1 MSTEIVPNVV
11 EARALVKAVEKAWN
25 AGAPLDLLALCS
37 EDCHWRT
44 EAAAPTGRR
53 EILDHILH
61 LSTGWH
67 AHRVAYRLSSA
78 QGRIIKVK
86 FTRKWSDAHGA
97 DRQDSGAEVWRLNE
111 ADLIEECFVTL
122 AGPSITATAPVL
134 DRSEGAC
141 AQH

>member
-1 MSTEIVPNVV
+1 MSVEIEPNVV
-11 EARALVKAVEKAWN
+11 EARALVKAVQKAWN

-44 EAAAPTGRR
+44 EAGAPTGRR

-61 LSTGWH
+61 LSTGWR

-78 QGRIIKVK
+78 QGRIMKVR
-86 FTRKWSDAHGA
+86 FTRKWSDAQGA
-97 DRQDSGAEVWRLNE
+97 DRQVAGAEVWRLND
-111 ADLIEECFVTL
+111 AGLIEECFVTL
-122 AGPSITATAPVL
+122 AGPPITATAPVP
-134 DRSEGAC
+134 DRSGEAC